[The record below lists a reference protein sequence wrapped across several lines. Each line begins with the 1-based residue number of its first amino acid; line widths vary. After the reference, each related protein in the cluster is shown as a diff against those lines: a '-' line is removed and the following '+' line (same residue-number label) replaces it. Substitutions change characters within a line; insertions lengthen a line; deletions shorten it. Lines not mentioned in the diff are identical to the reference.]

1 MKTPNIAELNTV
13 QKLEVELIL
22 LFAIIIFWSIIL
34 TFVEQINYFDALYFS
49 IITLAGIWYG
59 DIVPHTTAGKVI
71 VMFYALLGLPLFI
84 TMATLISSLLLT
96 PIKKTR
102 KRILK
107 AQITKDQENIQS

>member
-1 MKTPNIAELNTV
+1 MKTPNISELNTI

-22 LFAIIIFWSIIL
+22 LFAIIIFWSMIL
-34 TFVEQINYFDALYFS
+34 TFVEHINYFDALYFS
-49 IITLAGIWYG
+49 IITLAGIWYW
-59 DIVPHTTAGKVI
+59 DIVPYSISGKVI

-96 PIKKTR
+96 PIKETR

-107 AQITKDQENIQS
+107 AKIVKDQDNIK